1 MKIKNDIKILK
12 FLINLSFLKKK
23 IINVDIKGKISKII
37 NINLLNIK
45 LIKKVKA
52 NNGI

>member
-12 FLINLSFLKKK
+12 FLIIFSFCKKNN
-23 IINVDIKGKISKII
+23 IQIDINGKISKII
-37 NINLLNIK
+37 NIDSKNIK
-45 LIKKVKA
+45 LIKKRA